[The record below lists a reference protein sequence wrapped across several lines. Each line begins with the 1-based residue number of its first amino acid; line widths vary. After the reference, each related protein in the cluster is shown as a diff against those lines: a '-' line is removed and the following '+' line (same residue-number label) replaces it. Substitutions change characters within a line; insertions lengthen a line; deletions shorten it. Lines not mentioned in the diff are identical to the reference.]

1 MTVRPAVC
9 LPPSP
14 PDEADTPRG
23 GRFDREKSKRGVED
37 PFDFQPLR
45 AIDSPCA
52 MKRFGAR
59 GPFDHE
65 TGSAQRRD
73 IALRVFGHKAD
84 FVVKKIDVARISR

>member
-1 MTVRPAVC
+1 
-9 LPPSP
+9 
-14 PDEADTPRG
+14 
-23 GRFDREKSKRGVED
+23 
-37 PFDFQPLR
+37 
-45 AIDSPCA
+45 